1 MEVTETTLPGVVEI
15 QPQVHGDHR
24 GWFSEAYSDA
34 SFADAGLPSIWV
46 QDNESLSA
54 KVGTIRGI
62 HFQTAPFPQDKLL
75 RVIRGAAFDVAVD
88 LRRSSATFGQWVAVH
103 LSAERRNQIL
113 IPAGFGHGFC
123 TLEPDTIVSYK
134 VSAPYAP
141 ECDRGVKW
149 DDPAIGIEWP
159 IEAGCEPVISDRD
172 AQSPLLADAPD
183 LFS

>member
-1 MEVTETTLPGVVEI
+1 MKITETALEGVVEI

-24 GWFSEAYSDA
+24 GWFSEAYSEPR
-34 SFADAGLPSIWV
+34 FAEAGLPTGWV

-54 KVGTIRGI
+54 TVGTVRGI

-88 LRRSSATFGQWVAVH
+88 LRTSSPSFGRWVGVH
-103 LSAERRNQIL
+103 LCAEKRNQIL
-113 IPAGFGHGFC
+113 IPVGFGHGFC
-123 TLEPDTIVSYK
+123 TLEPNTIVSYK

-141 ECDRGVKW
+141 DCDSGIRW

-159 IEAGCEPVISDRD
+159 LPPGTEPVISERD
-172 AQSPLLADAPD
+172 AQSPLLAESPD
-183 LFS
+183 LFA